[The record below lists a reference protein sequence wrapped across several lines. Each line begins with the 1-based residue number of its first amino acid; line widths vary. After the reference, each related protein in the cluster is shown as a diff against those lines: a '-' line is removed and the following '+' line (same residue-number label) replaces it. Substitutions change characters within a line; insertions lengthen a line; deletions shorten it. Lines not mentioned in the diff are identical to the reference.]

1 LTSCC
6 PIVAIHVPF
15 NEHHVLLIVIKS
27 TRPGCIH
34 PPTNGAEIKQ
44 VGVDET
50 DERPKT
56 DRKDNRS

>member
-1 LTSCC
+1 MTSCC
-6 PIVAIHVPF
+6 PTVAMHVPF

-34 PPTNGAEIKQ
+34 TPTKGAEIKQ
-44 VGVDET
+44 VGSDEA